1 MSVVAETWNG
11 LLDLLYPPKCLVCGE
26 IGAEEVCQNC
36 RESFRALT
44 PPICDRC
51 GEMISAATA
60 DILCPACATGTSYHF
75 TRARAA
81 GIYDG
86 LLRQAILNL
95 KYGEKR
101 RLAAPLG
108 AYLAEFL
115 TTEPFALETFDL
127 LVPVPLHAA
136 RLRSRG
142 FNQAALVALEVGK
155 SLNLP
160 VSENALRRTRRTK
173 AQMRLT
179 AAERARNIQGAFEV
193 PNPSLVEGKSILLL
207 DDVLTTLSTAEECA
221 RVLMN
226 AGAKRVNVV
235 GIARDL

>member
-1 MSVVAETWNG
+1 MSVVSETWNG
-11 LLDLLYPPKCLVCGE
+11 LLDLLYPPKCLVCG
-26 IGAEEVCQNC
+26 GSGMEEVCHKC
-36 RESFRALT
+36 RKDFRALT
-44 PPICDRC
+44 PPLCDRC

-60 DILCPACATGTSYHF
+60 DTLCPSCATETSYHF
-75 TRARAA
+75 TKARAA

-108 AYLAEFL
+108 AYLAGFL
-115 TTEPFALETFDL
+115 TTRPFAPEPFDL
-127 LVPVPLHAA
+127 LIPVPLHTA
-136 RLRSRG
+136 RLQSRG
-142 FNQAALVALEVGK
+142 FNQAALVAKEVGRA
-155 SLNLP
+155 LDLP
-160 VSENALRRTRRTK
+160 VSENALHRTRRTK
-173 AQMRLT
+173 AQMRLN

-207 DDVLTTLSTAEECA
+207 DDVLTTLATTDECA

-226 AGAKRVNVV
+226 AGAKRVHVV